1 MRLESPHDLD
11 IDDAVTLE
19 IREEPLH
26 RFGIRDDFTLRCDS
40 HPSARPLIE
49 VQQPNHALSAYI
61 AAPTPPRPRT
71 SHADGAAPTDL
82 VRP

>member
-26 RFGIRDDFTLRCDS
+26 RLGIRYDFTLRCNS
-40 HPSARPLIE
+40 HPSARSLIE
-49 VQQPNHALSAYI
+49 VQQPNHTLSVHRSAH
-61 AAPTPPRPRT
+61 ATAPTHQPCGRCC
-71 SHADGAAPTDL
+71 ADPAFVAT
-82 VRP
+82 